1 MPSTKTRSL
10 ARRATMD
17 DVARLADVS
26 KATVSAVLNSTFHVG
41 DTTRERVLG
50 AIAQLNYRAQHAPR
64 GRGRAE
70 RRSSL
75 GVVIKEVDNPY
86 YAEVVLGA
94 RDVAEEAGYA
104 LTVASSEGQ
113 HEAERRAV
121 NALRANGI
129 EGIMLTPVL
138 DETADLAHLFDLK
151 RRNVPLVLLER
162 VRGLR
167 ASLVDVDNVRA
178 SRRATDHLIARG
190 HTRLAHF
197 AGPAYSMH
205 SQERIEGVRLASSSA
220 SQIVLTDDDI
230 VTTGAHLA
238 DGYRAAL
245 RYFGSRPAG
254 ERATGVTC
262 YNDLVAIG
270 VFRALRELGLR
281 VPDDVSVVGFDDIT
295 LAEYAMVPLTTV
307 RMPKRRMGALAAQML
322 IQQIESHTV
331 LPPRSEMLESEI
343 VERGSVATIST
354 NGKRNGAR
362 RAGAHE

>member
-1 MPSTKTRSL
+1 
-10 ARRATMD
+10 MD

-50 AIAQLNYRAQHAPR
+50 AIAQLNYRAHHARR
-64 GRGRAE
+64 GRTEHG
-70 RRSSL
+70 SSL
-75 GVVIKEVDNPY
+75 GLVIKEVDNPY

-94 RDVAEEAGYA
+94 RDVAEEAGYT
-104 LTVASSEGQ
+104 LTVASSEGE

-178 SRRATDHLIARG
+178 SRRAVDYLIARG

-220 SQIVLTDDDI
+220 SHIVLADGDI
-230 VTTGAHLA
+230 VTAGAHLA

-245 RYFGSRPAG
+245 SYFRARPDG

-270 VFRALRELGLR
+270 VYRALHELGLR
-281 VPDDVSVVGFDDIT
+281 VPDDVSVIGFDDIT
-295 LAEYAMVPLTTV
+295 LAEYALVPLTTV

-322 IQQIESHTV
+322 IQQIESRTV
-331 LPPRSEMLESEI
+331 LPPRSETLESELI
-343 VERGSVATIST
+343 ERASVATIAGS
-354 NGKRNGAR
+354 GKRSASH
-362 RAGAHE
+362 RAAVSA

>member
-1 MPSTKTRSL
+1 
-10 ARRATMD
+10 MD

-50 AIAQLNYRAQHAPR
+50 AIAQLNYRAHHTR
-64 GRGRAE
+64 RGRARTE
-70 RRSSL
+70 HGSSL
-75 GVVIKEVDNPY
+75 GLVIKEVDNPY

-94 RDVAEEAGYA
+94 RDVAEEAGYT
-104 LTVASSEGQ
+104 LTVASSEGE

-178 SRRATDHLIARG
+178 SRRAMDYLIARG

-205 SQERIEGVRLASSSA
+205 SQERIEGVRLASSGA
-220 SQIVLTDDDI
+220 SHIVLADGDI
-230 VTTGAHLA
+230 VTAGAHLA

-245 RYFGSRPAG
+245 SYYGARPAG

-270 VFRALRELGLR
+270 VYRALHELGLR
-281 VPDDVSVVGFDDIT
+281 VPDDVSVIGFDDIT
-295 LAEYAMVPLTTV
+295 LAEYALVPLTTV

-322 IQQIESHTV
+322 IQQIESRTV
-331 LPPRSEMLESEI
+331 LPPRSETLESEL
-343 VERGSVATIST
+343 VERASVATLAG
-354 NGKRNGAR
+354 NGKRAASRGSGG
-362 RAGAHE
+362 RA

>member
-1 MPSTKTRSL
+1 MN
-10 ARRATMD
+10 

-26 KATVSAVLNSTFHVG
+26 KATVSAVLNSTSEVR
-41 DTTRERVLG
+41 DKTRERVLS
-50 AIAQLNYRAQHAPR
+50 AIAKLNYRAQHAPI
-64 GRGRAE
+64 GRGRTE
-70 RRSSL
+70 RASTL
-75 GVVIKEVDNPY
+75 GVIIKELDNPY

-94 RDVAEEAGYA
+94 REVAEEAGYT
-104 LTVASSEGQ
+104 LTVASSEGK
-113 HEAERRAV
+113 HDSERRAV
-121 NALRANGI
+121 NVLRAHGI

-167 ASLVDVDNVRA
+167 ACLVDVDNVRA
-178 SRRATDHLIARG
+178 SRRATDYLIERG

-205 SQERIEGVRLASSSA
+205 TQERIEGVRLASSSV
-220 SQIVLTDDDI
+220 SNIVLTDGDI
-230 VTTGAHLA
+230 VSTGAHLA
-238 DGYRAAL
+238 DGYRAAMA
-245 RYFGSRPAG
+245 YFGTRRRG
-254 ERATGVTC
+254 EPATGVTC

-270 VFRALRELGLR
+270 ACRALAELGLR

-295 LAEYAMVPLTTV
+295 LGEYTTVPLTTV
-307 RMPKRRMGALAAQML
+307 RIPKRRMGALAAQML

-343 VERGSVATIST
+343 VERGSVATLSPAVQR
-354 NGKRNGAR
+354 GKAR
-362 RAGAHE
+362 TAGVRA

>member
-1 MPSTKTRSL
+1 MN
-10 ARRATMD
+10 

-26 KATVSAVLNSTFHVG
+26 KGTVSAVLNSSADVRER
-41 DTTRERVLG
+41 TRERVLG
-50 AIAQLNYRAQHAPR
+50 AIAKLNYRAHQAPNVR
-64 GRGRAE
+64 GHVERGPT
-70 RRSSL
+70 L
-75 GVVIKEVDNPY
+75 GLVIKEVDNPY

-94 RDVAEEAGYA
+94 RDVAEQSGYT
-104 LTVASSEGQ
+104 LVVASSEGQ

-121 NALRANGI
+121 HALRANGI

-138 DETADLAHLFDLK
+138 DETADLAHLFDAK
-151 RRNVPLVLLER
+151 RRNIALVLLER

-178 SRRATDHLIARG
+178 SRRAADYLIARG

-205 SQERIEGVRLASSSA
+205 SQERIEGVRLASSGA
-220 SQIVLTDDDI
+220 PQIVLTDDDI
-230 VTTGAHLA
+230 VVAGAHLA

-245 RYFGSRPAG
+245 AYFGDRRAG

-270 VFRALRELGLR
+270 VYRALAELGLR
-281 VPDDVSVVGFDDIT
+281 VPADVSVIGFDDIS
-295 LAEYAMVPLTTV
+295 LAEYATVPLTTI

-331 LPPRSEMLESEI
+331 LPPRGEMLESELI
-343 VERGSVATIST
+343 ERASVSSLAPRGSGRRSPTRQV
-354 NGKRNGAR
+354 GAR
-362 RAGAHE
+362 S